1 MRMREGLRY
10 PFRAERPTDLFAVG
24 VVLGLAAAVLLR
36 IAAAFY
42 PVVLWLPLTALAI
55 LPAVALLGYLL
66 RAFAATV
73 EGSEAPPAFGSA
85 AGLLR
90 DGVRASAVSLAYLLV
105 PLFAVLVTLVGAAQS
120 PLSEGSISPGATTAI
135 YAAGTMTLVFVG
147 LFCYAYLA
155 AFGAVARGESL
166 RSALDPR
173 GRRGTLADARYFVGW
188 AFGAILVLTG
198 WAAMLAATNRN
209 VLGLLAVVVAFYLH
223 LAAARVAA
231 EGYRRSLGLHR
242 RDD

>member
-24 VVLGLAAAVLLR
+24 VVLGLATAILLR
-36 IAAAFY
+36 VAVAFY
-42 PVVLWLPLTALAI
+42 PVVLWIPLTALSI

-73 EGSEAPPAFGSA
+73 EGSDVPPTFGSA

-90 DGVRASAVSLAYLLV
+90 DGARASAVTLAYLVV
-105 PLFAVLVTLVGAAQS
+105 PLVAVLVTLVGAMQA
-120 PLSEGSISPGATTAI
+120 PLSGESISGGATLAI
-135 YAAGTMTLVFVG
+135 YAASTLTLVFVG

-173 GRRGTLADARYFVGW
+173 GYRNTLADARYFVGW

-198 WAAMLAATNRN
+198 WSAMLAATNQN

-231 EGYRRSLGLHR
+231 EGYRRSVGLHL

>member
-1 MRMREGLRY
+1 MEMREGLRY
-10 PFRAERPTDLFAVG
+10 PFRADRPTDLFAIG
-24 VVLGLAAAVLLR
+24 VVLGLAVAVLLR

-42 PVVLWLPLTALAI
+42 PIVVWVPAVALAI

-73 EGSEAPPAFGSA
+73 EGSETPPSFGAPSE
-85 AGLLR
+85 LLR
-90 DGVRASAVSLAYLLV
+90 DGARASVVTLAYLFV
-105 PLFAVLVTLVGAAQS
+105 PLAAVLVTLVGASQS
-120 PLSEGSISPGATTAI
+120 PLSGESISPGATLGI

-155 AFGAVARGESL
+155 AFGALARGESL

-173 GRRGTLADARYFVGW
+173 GRRGTLGDARYFVGW

-223 LAAARVAA
+223 LAGARVAA